1 MAYGSLKVDQLQ
13 TSTQTVS
20 IDALA
25 PKASPALTGTPTAP
39 TAAADTNTT
48 QLATTAYVVGQA
60 YAKLASPSLTGT
72 PTAPTASADTST
84 TQIATTAYVVGQAY
98 AKLASPTL
106 TGTPAAPTAATDTS
120 TTQIAT
126 TAFVTGQAAGTS
138 PVMAGTAAVGT
149 SVKFARAD
157 HVHPSDTSKANLA
170 SPALTGTPTAP
181 TAVADTNTTQIATTA
196 YVVGQAYA
204 KLASPALTGTPTA
217 PTAAVDTSTTQIAT
231 TAYVVGQGYAKTAAP
246 VFTSSITLNAQ
257 APIRFA
263 DSDGS
268 HWVAFRA
275 PATVAAN
282 VTWTLPAAD
291 GAANQVLRT
300 DGAGNLSFY
309 TLASAASIGVCIAL
323 G

>member
-13 TSTQTVS
+13 TSTQTLS

-25 PKASPALTGTPTAP
+25 TKASPALTGTPTAP
-39 TAAADTNTT
+39 TAAVDTNTT

-106 TGTPAAPTAATDTS
+106 TGTPAAPTAAADTT

-138 PVMAGTAAVGT
+138 PVMDGTAAAGT

-170 SPALTGTPTAP
+170 SPG
-181 TAVADTNTTQIATTA
+181 
-196 YVVGQAYA
+196 
-204 KLASPALTGTPTA
+204 LTGTPTA
-217 PTAAVDTSTTQIAT
+217 PTAAVDTNTTQIAT

-246 VFTSSITLNAQ
+246 LFTSSITLNTQ

-263 DSDGS
+263 DADGS

-291 GAANQVLRT
+291 GTANQVLRT
-300 DGAGNLSFY
+300 DGAGNLSFH